1 MNLNLVIEREC
12 SRDHQTALRQFLCC
26 KPGDPEWAMDPQ
38 DIYAVSA
45 CARPRP
51 ELCARFLP
59 YPGTFPCMMKWSAS
73 ANTVSARK
81 PPRSTKVVHR
91 HRAEGTGQHLGDTL
105 LASVIM
111 RLRDDAWR
119 SNRTPLVLTQV
130 DPRNKPSMDLF
141 SRFGFVDEGP
151 DPNDLEYHLLSLE
164 FTGTNYV
171 IGDQQGFPAAFHRNI
186 PIAFV
191 RDLFGLAVNT

>member
-51 ELCARFLP
+51 ELCARFLS
-59 YPGTFPCMMKWSAS
+59 YPGTFCEYGVGVE
-73 ANTVSARK
+73 T
-81 PPRSTKVVHR
+81 TKEH
-91 HRAEGTGQHLGDTL
+91 EGIYQISYIATALKVRGQHLGDTL

-151 DPNDLEYHLLSLE
+151 DPNDPEYHLLSLE